1 MAPLMHTNHQ
11 SAKYR
16 GHGLLLL
23 RTLALTAALTLG
35 ALAALPAAE
44 AEAQGKSKKQKS
56 YDFEDDVIETQFLRP
71 DVATTE
77 GVKKD
82 KRRSLIRIRK
92 DFFAELIRSAEDL

>member
-11 SAKYR
+11 SQKHR
-16 GHGLLLL
+16 SLGL
-23 RTLALTAALTLG
+23 TLVRAVALTAALTLG

>member
-1 MAPLMHTNHQ
+1 MTSLLPPDRRLVARSRLRM
-11 SAKYR
+11 
-16 GHGLLLL
+16 GLARCLS
-23 RTLALTAALTLG
+23 
-35 ALAALPAAE
+35 LAALLAVGALVALPPVE
-44 AEAQGKSKKQKS
+44 AEAQGKSRKQKS